1 MFPSL
6 DIAEGQHACNVY
18 RERERERE
26 REKERGGRHVIL

>member
-26 REKERGGRHVIL
+26 RKRGGEDM